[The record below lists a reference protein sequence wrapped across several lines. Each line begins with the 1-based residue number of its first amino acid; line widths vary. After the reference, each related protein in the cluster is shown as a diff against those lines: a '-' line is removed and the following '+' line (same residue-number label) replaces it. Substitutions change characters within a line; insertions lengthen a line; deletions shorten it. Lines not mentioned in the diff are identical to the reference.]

1 MKDIQGS
8 KFMTYFEYINQQN
21 INKGVEKFINTENA
35 MLLDVRTEE
44 EFQEGHIEHSVNIP
58 LHNISKV
65 STIVHDKYTSIF
77 VYCLSGARSEETV
90 SILESMGYV
99 NVINIGGISS
109 YKGKVVKE

>member
-1 MKDIQGS
+1 
-8 KFMTYFEYINQQN
+8 
-21 INKGVEKFINTENA
+21 